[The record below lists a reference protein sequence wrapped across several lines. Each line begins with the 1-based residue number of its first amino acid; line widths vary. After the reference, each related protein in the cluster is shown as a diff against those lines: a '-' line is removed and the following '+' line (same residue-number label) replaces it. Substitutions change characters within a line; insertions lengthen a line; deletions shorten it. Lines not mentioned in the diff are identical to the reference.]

1 MIKVEP
7 RITSS
12 GLHRRQ
18 ALYHS
23 LETRGILVDST
34 KLAAAA
40 VYVNQEIENELKV
53 AGAQWKKRLFVGAE
67 NSVYEKAKEAVKAGK
82 IEKEKAQLLVTLQ
95 KDNEFNIR
103 SPQKFLAFLTEL
115 GYKIPKVTKKDA
127 EGNWDSAESTSEL
140 ALRQLIR
147 ENQFKYPAGDAALIA
162 VLNVRELL
170 TLKSRYLNARLF
182 DRTEGPVFLSSYNAG
197 SGTLTGR
204 RSSKKHI
211 YGYGGNAQNI
221 PSHSATAGL
230 FRSCL
235 VSRPGTIFLS
245 VDQVSAEDWPVSALA
260 GNHTAID
267 ELKTGA
273 DRHSKLAAFIFN
285 IALASKTTEEWKKSI
300 ERYLG
305 KKTRHANNYGMQAPR
320 MHDSLMQEGKY
331 FSVEVCKNLLERAN
345 AADPSIKQVF
355 HKYVETS
362 LSNTRTL
369 ITPFGRERQFLGL
382 RPGSK
387 NGNLLNEAYSYIP
400 QSIVGDNTGFAV
412 EELQLSPELGIDI
425 VQEGHDSIIQEVQIY
440 GEPWIPLSIF
450 NNGRS
455 NSLRDWSETDS
466 AGISRLST
474 ALDRTVWAFDRPITF
489 YNGITVN
496 IPVEAELS
504 WDFGRSVKIKTLDR
518 AGIEEALRILGPRT

>member
-23 LETRGILVDST
+23 LETRGILVDSI

-40 VYVNQEIENELKV
+40 VYVNQEIEDQLKI
-53 AGAQWKKRLFVGAE
+53 AGGQWGKRLYIGAE
-67 NSVYEKAKEAVKAGK
+67 NSVYEKAKKAVKEGK
-82 IEKEKAQLLVTLQ
+82 IEKEKASLLVTLQ
-95 KDNEFNIR
+95 AGNEFNIR
-103 SPQKFLAFLTEL
+103 SPEKFLSFLQDV
-115 GYKIPKVTKKDA
+115 GYKVPKVTKKDKDG
-127 EGNWDSAESTSEL
+127 EWSSEESTSEL

-147 ENQFKYPAGDAALIA
+147 ENQFNYPKGDEALIS
-162 VLNVRELL
+162 VLSVRELL

-345 AADPSIKQVF
+345 AADPSIKNVF
-355 HKYVETS
+355 HKYIES
-362 LSNTRTL
+362 CLSSTRML
-369 ITPFGRERQFLGL
+369 VTPFGRERQFLGF

-400 QSIVGDNTGFAV
+400 QSIVGDNTGFAI
-412 EELQLSPELGIDI
+412 EELQLSPERGIEV
-425 VQEGHDSIIQEVQIY
+425 VQEGHDSIIQEVAYDGQ
-440 GEPWIPLSIF
+440 G
-450 NNGRS
+450 
-455 NSLRDWSETDS
+455 DS
-466 AGISRLST
+466 SKLVIGLE
-474 ALDRTVWAFDRPITF
+474 RTIESFIRPITF
-489 YNGITVN
+489 YNGITVG

-504 WDFGRSVKIKTLDR
+504 WNFGRSVKIKTLDR